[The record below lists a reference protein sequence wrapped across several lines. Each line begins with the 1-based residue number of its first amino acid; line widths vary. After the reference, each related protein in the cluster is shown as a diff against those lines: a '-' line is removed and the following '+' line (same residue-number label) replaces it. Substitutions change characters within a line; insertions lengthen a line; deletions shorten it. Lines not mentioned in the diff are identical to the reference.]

1 VVGGESPRPVKAG
14 ERFRV
19 ETTAANQLGPGHY
32 FVHCG
37 INRTVEGG
45 VALDVPSALDFVV
58 FGGPGD
64 RGLVSLPQKSTT
76 TVIGGDGE

>member
-1 VVGGESPRPVKAG
+1 MIGGEQPRPVKAG

-19 ETTAANQLGPGHY
+19 ETTAPNLLAPGHY

-37 INRTVEGG
+37 INRMLEGG
-45 VALDVPSALDFVV
+45 VALDVPSAIDFVV

-64 RGLVSLPQKSTT
+64 RGLVSLPQGSTT
-76 TVIGGDGE
+76 TVLGEAEE